1 MGEVNLVKQALFD
14 NGREP
19 VSARSGGVVAVYGGA
34 PGTGIPLAIH
44 ADLGNEG
51 FEPQRCEK
59 LL

>member
-1 MGEVNLVKQALFD
+1 MGGSRSPPALEEWSPFMEVL
-14 NGREP
+14 RE
-19 VSARSGGVVAVYGGA
+19 R
-34 PGTGIPLAIH
+34 GIPLAIH